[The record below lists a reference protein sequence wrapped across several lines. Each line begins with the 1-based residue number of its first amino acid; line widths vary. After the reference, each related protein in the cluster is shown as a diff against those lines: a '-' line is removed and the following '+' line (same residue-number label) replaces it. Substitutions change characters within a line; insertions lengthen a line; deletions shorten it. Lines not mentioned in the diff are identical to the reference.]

1 MQIIEK
7 FKAKHETMYNHRRP
21 VIAFLGDSV
30 TQGCFEI
37 FDDHGH
43 IETKF
48 CPEDAY
54 SEKVGHILGMLY
66 PNAAPVIVNA
76 GISGDTSWNGLTR
89 LERDVLSFRPDLVT
103 VCYGLNDA
111 GWGEGKIDEY
121 EKSMRGIFEG
131 IKASG
136 AEAIFLTPSLRSD
149 DTDYR
154 NPVKMLEDCVRQNA
168 KNEREGWLQKYVER
182 GRKAAK
188 EAGVPICDCTKLWL
202 TLKAGGVN
210 TNALLANDVNH
221 PSREMHWMFAYE
233 LVKTMFEA

>member
-7 FKAKHETMYNHRRP
+7 FKAKHETMYDHRRP

-89 LERDVLSFRPDLVT
+89 LERDVLSFRPELVT

-168 KNEREGWLQKYVER
+168 KNERE
-182 GRKAAK
+182 
-188 EAGVPICDCTKLWL
+188 C
-202 TLKAGGVN
+202 
-210 TNALLANDVNH
+210 
-221 PSREMHWMFAYE
+221 
-233 LVKTMFEA
+233 